1 MRFLREMIVRRG
13 PGGAPGLVAD
23 EPPVKDFFEL
33 SPMRERLARSRAAE
47 AELAAMDPAIDD
59 DVLLGDDAEDDLD
72 VARLVADR
80 LGGGPAGATPRRPAP
95 VVPDAGFDDL
105 EFGTF
110 DDAEIDSFELD
121 APGFDAADATSDMEL
136 PSHDP
141 QLARRPMSAPQ
152 DERLVEAR
160 AGWGSDED
168 DPDAVDDLTD
178 DPALAALVAARK
190 PVMDA
195 ADEDAGLE
203 PEVHEDSPAE
213 SAADEDT
220 WAFRGPGA
228 TDDDAILAGIAAA
241 LPPTARAALGA
252 VAVGTGAA
260 VRGVVAQPESETA
273 APDVAAPAVAP
284 RAPRIWDIEAEEQ
297 ETAVIRFAET
307 AAPPQPAPPQS
318 AAPEAVAAAAAAA
331 SIPDP
336 EPLRTLPPRKAGRVR
351 TRLLGFHSAEDA
363 APDPLAAPSAA
374 PVAGP
379 VRFPVG
385 WVVVTDGPGRG
396 ASFTLRAGV
405 SPIGRDEDQTI
416 QLDFGDTAI
425 SRQMHAAIAYDEES
439 RGFFLGHG
447 GKSNIVR
454 LNGRPVLSTEDLSDG
469 DMIRIGE
476 TTLKFVAFCGKAFD
490 WSEASAEL
498 QTGDRAD
505 AGN

>member
-47 AELAAMDPAIDD
+47 ADIAAMESLSDGGDHLVDD
-59 DVLLGDDAEDDLD
+59 SDDDLD
-72 VARLVADR
+72 VARLVANR
-80 LGGGPAGATPRRPAP
+80 LGGGHAGSMPRRPSS
-95 VVPDAGFDDL
+95 VVPDTGFDDL

-110 DDAEIDSFELD
+110 DDAEIDSFDLD
-121 APGFDAADATSDMEL
+121 APGFDAADTAPDM
-136 PSHDP
+136 PQANHDP
-141 QLARRPMSAPQ
+141 QLARRPMSAPR
-152 DERLVEAR
+152 DEQL
-160 AGWGSDED
+160 AGVMAAWGSDED
-168 DPDAVDDLTD
+168 DPDALDDLTD

-190 PVMDA
+190 PVADE

-203 PEVHEDSPAE
+203 PEALGDRPAE
-213 SAADEDT
+213 SLADEDLVVART
-220 WAFRGPGA
+220 PN
-228 TDDDAILAGIAAA
+228 DDAILAGIAAA
-241 LPPTARAALGA
+241 LPPTAWPTLGA
-252 VAVGTGAA
+252 VGVAAEAA
-260 VRGVVAQPESETA
+260 VRDPVLQPASQVPV
-273 APDVAAPAVAP
+273 PDAPAPVAAP
-284 RAPRIWDIEAEEQ
+284 RAPRIWEVEAEAQ
-297 ETAVIRFAET
+297 ETAVMRFAET
-307 AAPPQPAPPQS
+307 AAPPKAESPAT
-318 AAPEAVAAAAAAA
+318 VAATAA
-331 SIPDP
+331 SILAA
-336 EPLRTLPPRKAGRVR
+336 EPLRTEPPRKAGRVR
-351 TRLLGFHSAEDA
+351 TRLLGFHSADDA

-385 WVVVTDGPGRG
+385 WVVVTEGPGLG

-469 DMIRIGE
+469 DTIRIGE
-476 TTLKFVAFCGKAFD
+476 TTLKFVAFCGRAFD
-490 WSEASAEL
+490 WSRDPAEPHS
-498 QTGDRAD
+498 GERAD
-505 AGN
+505 ARN